1 MEQKVYKLPIG
12 GRVLEVKPFEFADQA
27 SGSATISMGET
38 VVLATATMSDS
49 AREGIDFFPL
59 VVDFEENHFA
69 AGKIKGSKFVKRAG
83 RPSEKAILTSRLIDR
98 PVRPLFPYGM
108 TNEVQIIC
116 STMSIDADGDAAI
129 LALNGASV
137 ALCISG
143 MPFQGPIGAVRIGM
157 VNDQLVLNPTPAQIA
172 EGKLDLVVA
181 GTLDAITMVECES
194 KEVTDEKMLEAL
206 AFAHESIKEIC
217 KFQQQIAAE
226 CSREALEY
234 KLAEKDDTAL
244 EMLKTFV
251 TSEMLD
257 SVKGVTKKEV
267 KKSVKAVQ
275 EQVLA
280 HFEAA
285 IAEEKISASALKSA
299 LNEMLEE
306 RMRENI
312 LQKEIRIDGRALDE
326 VRPITC
332 RVGVFPATHGTGMF
346 QRGETQIVSVCTLGA
361 PGDAQVMESMD
372 EEFEKRYLHHYIF
385 PPYSTGEVKP
395 MRGPSRREIGH
406 GYLAERA
413 LNSMIPPK
421 EEFPYTIWVSSQV
434 FGCNGSSSMGS
445 VCGSTLSLM
454 HAGVPIKRPVSG
466 IAMGLVTDGSGN
478 YKILADIQGLED
490 FAGDMDFKVAGTTE
504 GITALQMDI
513 KVEGLSIELLRDALQ
528 KANKARMHVLDEML
542 KTISAPNP
550 ISSRAPMITQVVIS
564 PEQIPVLIGKG
575 GETIQKIT
583 KECGVSIDIEQSGL
597 VAITA
602 PDQESG
608 NKALEWVKRITYEP
622 KAGDII
628 EGKVVKIADFG
639 AFVELAPG
647 KDGLLHISEI
657 SSERVARVEDVLKVG
672 DLVKVKVMSVDDK
685 GRLSLSKKALG
696 NS

>member
-1 MEQKVYKLPIG
+1 
-12 GRVLEVKPFEFADQA
+12 
-27 SGSATISMGET
+27 
-38 VVLATATMSDS
+38 
-49 AREGIDFFPL
+49 
-59 VVDFEENHFA
+59 
-69 AGKIKGSKFVKRAG
+69 
-83 RPSEKAILTSRLIDR
+83 
-98 PVRPLFPYGM
+98 
-108 TNEVQIIC
+108 
-116 STMSIDADGDAAI
+116 
-129 LALNGASV
+129 
-137 ALCISG
+137 
-143 MPFQGPIGAVRIGM
+143 
-157 VNDQLVLNPTPAQIA
+157 
-172 EGKLDLVVA
+172 
-181 GTLDAITMVECES
+181 
-194 KEVTDEKMLEAL
+194 
-206 AFAHESIKEIC
+206 
-217 KFQQQIAAE
+217 
-226 CSREALEY
+226 
-234 KLAEKDDTAL
+234 
-244 EMLKTFV
+244 
-251 TSEMLD
+251 
-257 SVKGVTKKEV
+257 
-267 KKSVKAVQ
+267 
-275 EQVLA
+275 
-280 HFEAA
+280 
-285 IAEEKISASALKSA
+285 
-299 LNEMLEE
+299 
-306 RMRENI
+306 
-312 LQKEIRIDGRALDE
+312 
-326 VRPITC
+326 
-332 RVGVFPATHGTGMF
+332 MF